1 MKELRIWEVKPLT
14 QQVRQL
20 SGWAVTLLGPAFKA
34 EIPYRQSSGKGE
46 QTSPWPTAGAESQGP
61 RIHPLSHWR
70 EDSKE
75 RAAGLI
81 SVALGTFIKSTAGL
95 RSFDSG
101 WAVWEIPAELGT
113 YSDQKLKTDHHLSG
127 LWFGRSLND
136 FILSG
141 EPGSFLNPTHLAGI
155 FLFFGLQCFLASKEW
170 RTICKIPLS
179 SGSQNQ

>member
-1 MKELRIWEVKPLT
+1 MNERTQDLRSKTTYSTGQTAEW
-14 QQVRQL
+14 L
-20 SGWAVTLLGPAFKA
+20 SGDAPWACFQSEWA
-34 EIPYRQSSGKGE
+34 EIPYRQSSGEGE
-46 QTSPWPTAGAESQGP
+46 LTSLWPTAGAESQGP

-75 RAAGLI
+75 KAAGLI

-95 RSFDSG
+95 RSFDSS
-101 WAVWEIPAELGT
+101 WAVWEIPAELEPILIRNLRLITTCQACG
-113 YSDQKLKTDHHLSG
+113 
-127 LWFGRSLND
+127 LND

-170 RTICKIPLS
+170 RTICKTPLS

>member
-1 MKELRIWEVKPLT
+1 MKGLRIWEVKPLT
-14 QQVRQL
+14 QQVRHL
-20 SGWAVTLLGPAFKA
+20 SGWAVMLLGPALKA
-34 EIPYRQSSGKGE
+34 NE
-46 QTSPWPTAGAESQGP
+46 QKCPTDRAQVAGGGGTNQPLTHCRCWELGP

-75 RAAGLI
+75 RASGLI

-101 WAVWEIPAELGT
+101 WAIWEIPAELGT
-113 YSDQKLKTDHHLSG
+113 YSHQKLKTDHHLSG

-141 EPGSFLNPTHLAGI
+141 EPGSFLNLSHLAGI
-155 FLFFGLQCFLASKEW
+155 FLFFGLQCFLASKE
-170 RTICKIPLS
+170 
-179 SGSQNQ
+179 